1 MDSGDDKDYT
11 ALDFATGGNYHWAG
25 STYRK
30 LGGSTDSY
38 NPRVP
43 VHLDGV
49 NRAKAFKSKKSGDNS
64 PDGAAQ
70 TQVLPSLRGQG
81 GAWCSRDSSP
91 AKTVSF
97 KTTRVSNL
105 TPRFLAGEPLPF

>member
-11 ALDFATGGNYHWAG
+11 DLDFATGGNYHWAG

-49 NRAKAFKSKKSGDNS
+49 NRAKAEDDITWADQPKWKAL
-64 PDGAAQ
+64 GA
-70 TQVLPSLRGQG
+70 
-81 GAWCSRDSSP
+81 
-91 AKTVSF
+91 
-97 KTTRVSNL
+97 
-105 TPRFLAGEPLPF
+105 